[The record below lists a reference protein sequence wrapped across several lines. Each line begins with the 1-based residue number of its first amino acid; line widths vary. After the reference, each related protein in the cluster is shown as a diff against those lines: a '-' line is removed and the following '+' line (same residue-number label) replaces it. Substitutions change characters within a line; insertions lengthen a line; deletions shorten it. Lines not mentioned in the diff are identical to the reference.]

1 MPNMKTQKSQEHYVL
16 RSNEGEERY
25 HPNVFH
31 SEWFKSGEQGE
42 GEFLVFIDS
51 KGVQRA
57 AAPPLSLLLAPKPS
71 QQPENHLPPLSPGN
85 LLIFWKF
92 DSILYRTP
100 FYPFRKQILQ

>member
-42 GEFLVFIDS
+42 
-51 KGVQRA
+51 RA
-57 AAPPLSLLLAPKPS
+57 PGTPKDFPRNTQGKIIS
-71 QQPENHLPPLSPGN
+71 
-85 LLIFWKF
+85 
-92 DSILYRTP
+92 
-100 FYPFRKQILQ
+100 